1 MNRFRFYRSL
11 PNVFMLLSLIVA
23 VGAHAEQNL
32 KFTPPSENSL
42 PTDKFGELV
51 LEGKDLFIHTDK
63 LRGKYVNNGLKC
75 VNCHMDAGRHAD
87 ASPLWAAYTMYPAFR
102 KKTGRVDT
110 FEERLQGCFKYSMN
124 GTAPPA
130 GSRELVALTAYSYW
144 LASKAPVGVSLPGR
158 GYPKVEKPA
167 QTPSI
172 ERGAKVYSAQC
183 SLCHGEN
190 GAGTQVD
197 AAYVFPPLWGKDS
210 FNWGAG
216 MHRVDT
222 AAGFIKG
229 NMPLGK
235 PNSLSDQDAWDVAS
249 FINSRERPQ
258 DPRFSGDV
266 AATKKTYH
274 DENCHY
280 GDSVERRVL
289 GAQKNNP
296 DN

>member
-1 MNRFRFYRSL
+1 MNRFRFYRPL
-11 PNVFMLLSLIVA
+11 PNAFMLLSLIVA

-32 KFTPPSENSL
+32 KFTPPNEESL
-42 PTDKFGELV
+42 PSDKFGELV
-51 LEGKDLFIHTDK
+51 LEGKNLFVHTDK

-75 VNCHMDAGRHAD
+75 VNCHLDAGRHAD
-87 ASPLWAAYTMYPAFR
+87 ASPLWAAYTVYPAFR

-110 FEERLQGCFKYSMN
+110 FEERLQGSFKYSMN
-124 GTAPPA
+124 GKAPPA
-130 GSRELVALTAYSYW
+130 GSRELVALTAYSFW
-144 LASKAPVGVSLPGR
+144 LASNAPVGVSLPGR

-172 ERGAKVYSAQC
+172 ERGAKVYAAQC

-197 AAYVFPPLWGKDS
+197 AAYVFPPLWGKNS

-222 AAGFIKG
+222 AAGFIKA
-229 NMPLGK
+229 NMPLSK
-235 PNSLSDQDAWDVAS
+235 PKSLSDQEAWDVAS

-280 GDSVERRVL
+280 GDSVEGRVL
-289 GAQKNNP
+289 GAQKK
-296 DN
+296 